1 VYVQSAVIVPSHA
14 VYLYRQTTV
23 PSHAGVGL
31 SCPTNTAVTVLPQ
44 ASVMFAG
51 APGSTAALGHDTV
64 ELPLAGAV
72 KPPE

>member
-1 VYVQSAVIVPSHA
+1 MPSHA
-14 VYLYRQTTV
+14 VYLYLQTTV
-23 PSHAGVGL
+23 PSQAGVGL

-51 APGSTAALGHDTV
+51 APGFTAALGHDTV

>member
-1 VYVQSAVIVPSHA
+1 M
-14 VYLYRQTTV
+14 YLYLQTTV
-23 PSHAGVGL
+23 PSQAGVGL

-44 ASVMFAG
+44 ASVILAG
-51 APGSTAALGHDTV
+51 APGSTAALGHDIV